1 MKQNNI
7 KIDWLT
13 YEKMNWLM
21 GNDFL
26 ITYLFIVSWLLVLIF
41 WYEKLWINHK

>member
-1 MKQNNI
+1 MTIKYMKQNNI

-13 YEKMNWLM
+13 YEKMKRWID
-21 GNDFL
+21 DFL

-41 WYEKLWINHK
+41 WYEKL